1 MKDRHLF
8 ATLCTAPTN
17 SDLDDSIVEE
27 IFADEVFI
35 GHIQALNYLV
45 DQAEGAECKKN
56 HGKGDCKAA
65 KGIYLRGERQS
76 SLLNS

>member
-45 DQAEGAECKKN
+45 DQAEGAQCNEFMEKVTVKQP
-56 HGKGDCKAA
+56 KEY
-65 KGIYLRGERQS
+65 I
-76 SLLNS
+76 